1 MAAVEQ
7 PMDILVKLTGDL
19 ERQYKLT
26 QRQAIF
32 LKGIKDDNVSL
43 NKFLLSFIGTGYGEY
58 SFINFDEYKKLIDSM
73 SMNIETGMIIETC
86 MDKKIEVRTLLKTL
100 FDSSSEQPLNT
111 KIKRLTLL
119 IGEDVRIVLKRC
131 YFKNKAIEYRRI
143 SQELDVITKAIESIE
158 SIRSCY

>member
-7 PMDILVKLTGDL
+7 PMDILVKLVGDL

-32 LKGIKDDNVSL
+32 LKCIKEDNVSL
-43 NKFLLSFIGTGYGEY
+43 DKFLLSFIGTGYGEY
-58 SFINFDEYKKLIDSM
+58 NFDEYKKLIDSM
-73 SMNIETGMIIETC
+73 SMNIETGMNIETC

-100 FDSSSEQPLNT
+100 FDSSSEQPINT

-119 IGEDVRIVLKRC
+119 ILKVPNRH
-131 YFKNKAIEYRRI
+131 F
-143 SQELDVITKAIESIE
+143 
-158 SIRSCY
+158 